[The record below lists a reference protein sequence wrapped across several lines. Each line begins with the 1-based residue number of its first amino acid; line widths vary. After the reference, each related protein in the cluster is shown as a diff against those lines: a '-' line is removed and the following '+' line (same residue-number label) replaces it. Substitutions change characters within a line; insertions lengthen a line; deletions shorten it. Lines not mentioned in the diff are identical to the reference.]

1 MSRRSLVVVA
11 ARGRM
16 RPTDRPADD
25 RRSAP
30 LPSDTPDHEP
40 RPQDPSG
47 THDPEPPAQFWR
59 RRGYWLLLAL
69 AAVVALGLTFVSRL
83 Q

>member
-1 MSRRSLVVVA
+1 M
-11 ARGRM
+11 
-16 RPTDRPADD
+16 
-25 RRSAP
+25 
-30 LPSDTPDHEP
+30 PSDTPDHEP